1 MALALCL
8 LEETTLCPWSA
19 TPPPKAPLLPP
30 VQAWSPATPQ
40 LGDVCPV
47 LQRPRLL
54 SSTTLLGRCGC
65 FRLSHSRGNEG
76 TEGDGGGRRGTEAR
90 TAAGEREGGDSPP
103 DPLTRVCAELGSDL
117 IPRPQDDPAA
127 QGRVSLQ
134 GTLWREAEP
143 DCVPGHRCL
152 LPAPQTPCCPQRKGR
167 EGESGHRPLP
177 TDALASCALSW
188 RPLTAM
194 TKQRPAGAQGRLAG
208 QCVGGPAG
216 GLEVWKQHVR
226 GTQSR
231 APG

>member
-1 MALALCL
+1 MVSRHPPTRGRLPCPATTSLALFND
-8 LEETTLCPWSA
+8 
-19 TPPPKAPLLPP
+19 PPGKVRLFPP
-30 VQAWSPATPQ
+30 EPQ
-40 LGDVCPV
+40 
-47 LQRPRLL
+47 PRERG
-54 SSTTLLGRCGC
+54 GR
-65 FRLSHSRGNEG
+65 RGAEG
-76 TEGDGGGRRGTEAR
+76 GGAGRRGTEAR

-152 LPAPQTPCCPQRKGR
+152 LPSPQTPCCPQRKGR

-208 QCVGGPAG
+208 QWVGGPAG